1 MKKFTKLALV
11 SSLAISANAMAM
23 QAMDDA
29 TLGATTGQDGI
40 NIGIG
45 LSKIEIAK
53 LFIHDTNGLAALGP
67 VVTNTPNPGDT
78 RAAAQ
83 GDAGFGGTTT
93 AGAISIKGNG
103 IAGHVNENNGIVIS
117 APVNAG
123 GTAYD
128 LTRMLATGHLADLSI
143 DSDAGTGTGNTAF
156 INIAAKVSGLD
167 IAIGEIGVTASNAA
181 PVAGATTIRRGGN
194 DANYN
199 KVLSGL
205 TLKTGKMDA
214 NIQVGA
220 SPQGA
225 MIILDTKMIGG
236 LEITNLGILDN
247 STKLGT
253 GAGTSAAN
261 RAAGEIHI
269 DSIKVATANT
279 TDLAVDAKVSVY
291 GKTDTNNGYLQ
302 IVAGTKN
309 TTGTDIYVS
318 GVKLGSSAAASI
330 GDIEVQ
336 GLKTYYNPTRA
347 FGANVIGTAITVSG
361 H

>member
-67 VVTNTPNPGDT
+67 VVTNTPDLGDT

-83 GDAGFGGTTT
+83 GDAGFGGTAT

-103 IAGHVNENNGIVIS
+103 VIGDVNKDHGVVI
-117 APVNAG
+117 
-123 GTAYD
+123 TANTD
-128 LTRMLATGHLADLSI
+128 SLLTSHNLADLVI
-143 DSDAGTGTGNTAF
+143 DSDAGVGGDDSAF
-156 INIAAKVSGLD
+156 INIGAKVSGLN
-167 IAIGEIGVTASNAA
+167 IAIGEIGVTASGT
-181 PVAGATTIRRGGN
+181 AGAGSNADTIRRGGVST
-194 DANYN
+194 NYN
-199 KVLSGL
+199 AVLSGL
-205 TLKTGKMDA
+205 TLKTGVMDA

-225 MIILDTKMIGG
+225 MIMLDTSMVGG

-247 STKLGT
+247 STKLGDGT
-253 GAGTSAAN
+253 GDSAAN

-269 DSIKVATANT
+269 DSIKVATANS

-291 GKTDTNNGYLQ
+291 GKTDTSNGYLQ
-302 IVAGTKN
+302 ILAGTKN

-336 GLKTYYNPTRA
+336 GLQTYYMNSPTTMA
-347 FGANVIGTAITVSG
+347 KGSVITVSG

>member
-29 TLGATTGQDGI
+29 TLGVTTGQSGI

-53 LFIHDTNGLAALGP
+53 LFIHDNDGLSPNKSG
-67 VVTNTPNPGDT
+67 VTPATPLVL
-78 RAAAQ
+78 
-83 GDAGFGGTTT
+83 GDAGFGGTST

-103 IAGHVNENNGIVIS
+103 TGATATNGIVIS
-117 APVNAG
+117 AN
-123 GTAYD
+123 TD
-128 LTRMLATGHLADLSI
+128 SLLTSHNLADLTI
-143 DSDAGTGTGNTAF
+143 DSDAGVGGDDSAF
-156 INIAAKVSGLD
+156 INIGAKVSGLN
-167 IAIGEIGVTASNAA
+167 IAIGEIGVTASGT
-181 PVAGATTIRRGGN
+181 AGAGSNADTIRRGGVST
-194 DANYN
+194 NYN
-199 KVLSGL
+199 AVLSGL
-205 TLKTGKMDA
+205 TLKTGVMDA

-225 MIILDTKMIGG
+225 MIMLDTSMVGG

-247 STKLGT
+247 STKLGDGT
-253 GAGTSAAN
+253 GDSAAN

-269 DSIKVATANT
+269 DSIKVATANS

-291 GKTDTNNGYLQ
+291 GKTDTSNGYLQ
-302 IVAGTKN
+302 ILAGTKN

-336 GLKTYYNPTRA
+336 GLQTYYMNSPTTMA
-347 FGANVIGTAITVSG
+347 KGSVITVSG